1 MCSIWTV
8 CERLLR
14 NGGKEVDT
22 SHMTRIVIHT
32 KRVRL
37 YPLNGLKP
45 MSAKMGYAFSR
56 VQSSSKVK
64 NDHRGLRLDS

>member
-1 MCSIWTV
+1 MSSIWTV

-14 NGGKEVDT
+14 NEGKEVDA
-22 SHMTRIVIHT
+22 SHRTKTVIHT

-56 VQSSSKVK
+56 VRSGSKVK
-64 NDHRGLRLDS
+64 NDHRGLRRDS